1 MINEKQLKSVIIKGM
16 DIRMSIEVKAASEIK
31 TRHIP
36 MYKVIMHNDPITTME
51 FVISILRSLYR
62 KELTEAK
69 KLTME
74 IHETEAAVVGVYPL
88 EHAEFL
94 IERTH
99 AFARG
104 AKFPLKCTMEPE

>member
-1 MINEKQLKSVIIKGM
+1 MSV
-16 DIRMSIEVKAASEIK
+16 EVKSSPEIK
-31 TRHIP
+31 TRYIP

-51 FVISILRSLYR
+51 FVTSILRSLYR
-62 KELTEAK
+62 KELMEAK
-69 KLTME
+69 KLMME
-74 IHETEAAVVGVYPL
+74 IHKTGAAVVGVYPL